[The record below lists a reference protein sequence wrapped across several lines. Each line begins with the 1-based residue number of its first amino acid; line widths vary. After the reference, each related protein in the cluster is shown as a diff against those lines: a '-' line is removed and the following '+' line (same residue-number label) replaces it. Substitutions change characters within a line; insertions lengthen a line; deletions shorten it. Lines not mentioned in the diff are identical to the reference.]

1 MKSIRG
7 DLLNSNNH
15 QNPPS
20 FLTDQELKHLI
31 MEAANG
37 FLFVLSCEDSRVI
50 YVSDSIYPVLNVSQV
65 FFNLFFFVGEHL
77 GSSSF
82 RVLSCHRFLCIL
94 PTAVR

>member
-1 MKSIRG
+1 MAVSHMKSIRG

-65 FFNLFFFVGEHL
+65 FLFIFFVGEQL
-77 GSSSF
+77 GYFSF
-82 RVLSCHRFLCIL
+82 RFLYCHRFQ
-94 PTAVR
+94 